1 MSDFEASN
9 SLAQPFQT
17 VRSQIELACKQAQ
30 RPDGSVELL
39 AVSKKHEAAK
49 IQQLYTL
56 GQKCFG
62 ENYVQEGVSK
72 VQKLNE
78 LDIEWHFIGPI
89 QSNKSRLVS
98 EHFHWVHTIGSEKLA
113 QRLNDQRPSHMAPL
127 NVLIQ
132 VNVSEQESKSGIA
145 LSDIASLA
153 NSISTM
159 PNLVLRGLM
168 CIPAPLEETALKA
181 DFSKMQQAFLDLQGS
196 YPQVDTLSMG
206 MSGDLGC
213 AIECGSTMVRIGT
226 ALFGQRTQ

>member
-17 VRSQIELACKQAQ
+17 VRAQIELACHQAD
-30 RPDGSVELL
+30 RPSSSVALL

-49 IQQLYTL
+49 IQQLHAL
-56 GQKCFG
+56 GQKSFG

-72 VQKLNE
+72 VQELDE

-98 EHFHWVHTIGSEKLA
+98 EHFHWVHTLGSEKLA
-113 QRLNDQRPSHMAPL
+113 RRLNDQRPPEMAPL

-145 LSDIASLA
+145 LEEITNLA
-153 NSISTM
+153 KSISDM
-159 PNLVLRGLM
+159 PKLTLRGLM

-181 DFSKMQQAFLDLQGS
+181 DFSKMQQAFLDLQDS

-206 MSGDLGC
+206 MSGDLAC